1 MIGVNAQIHWYC
13 ATCNLG
19 IGDVIIQV
27 NKLRDNI
34 NKQEEKSDLINSKV
48 DKVCSNMIEMQ
59 GFQRKVDENFVKVV
73 DQIQELKK
81 QIESIDN
88 KRTALEDKLEVKE
101 LTKAFLK
108 DESWSDVVKREVVNN
123 LQNMKENISEI
134 GKVAEQ
140 TRTQV
145 EEVQDKELRR
155 KNVIIY
161 RVEESDAQLFND
173 RLRHDTDLVNEMINY
188 VTVID
193 SNDIKL
199 TKIIRLGKRE
209 SDKTRPLLI
218 QFDEMMQKNLLM
230 QGTYKLKDA
239 PAKLKAMIV
248 THDLT
253 SGEREEC
260 KRLVQEAKDK
270 EEHDVSGE
278 WVYRVRGSPGK
289 MRIVRWRRN

>member
-1 MIGVNAQIHWYC
+1 
-13 ATCNLG
+13 
-19 IGDVIIQV
+19 
-27 NKLRDNI
+27 
-34 NKQEEKSDLINSKV
+34 
-48 DKVCSNMIEMQ
+48 MQ

-140 TRTQV
+140 TKTQV

-161 RVEESDAQLFND
+161 RVEESDAQLFSD

-188 VTVID
+188 VTGID

-270 EEHDVSGE
+270 EEHDGSGE